1 MKFPS
6 DTELI
11 KKEIM
16 FDGHEFEIKAFWQ
29 VLDDN
34 FTVINAFLKTK
45 EFCVNRVRWQSLKK
59 C

>member
-34 FTVINAFLKTK
+34 FTVNNAFLKTK
-45 EFCVNRVRWQSLKK
+45 EFCVNRVR
-59 C
+59 

>member
-29 VLDDN
+29 VLEKKLSTRDLYDN
-34 FTVINAFLKTK
+34 
-45 EFCVNRVRWQSLKK
+45 
-59 C
+59 